1 MTRNNANKFFFILN
15 SPFLS
20 LIQSVIDQFQY
31 KRHDARGQYPILLKL
46 YLNLKFW
53 WLWLM
58 VAVDGFTYAKQGT
71 IRFSDNALLD
81 ANIFTVID
89 KYCRGIF
96 RKSEEAAYRL
106 PSE

>member
-1 MTRNNANKFFFILN
+1 
-15 SPFLS
+15 
-20 LIQSVIDQFQY
+20 
-31 KRHDARGQYPILLKL
+31 
-46 YLNLKFW
+46 
-53 WLWLM
+53 M
-58 VAVDGFTYAKQGT
+58 VAVDGFTYAKQGI

-81 ANIFTVID
+81 ANIFIVID